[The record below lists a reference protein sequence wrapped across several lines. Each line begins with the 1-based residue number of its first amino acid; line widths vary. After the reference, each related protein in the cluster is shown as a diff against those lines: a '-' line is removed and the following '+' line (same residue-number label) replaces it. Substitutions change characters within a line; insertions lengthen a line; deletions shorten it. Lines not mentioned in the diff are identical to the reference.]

1 MPRKTATTFKTAVQ
15 SCPSTAET
23 LFNPRI
29 LSVVGVSG
37 CQEGGVLEL
46 LVSVGV
52 AVAVTTS
59 VAVGVVVRIA
69 VGVGVAVGV
78 AVAVASDAIAVSG
91 IIQR

>member
-1 MPRKTATTFKTAVQ
+1 MPRKTATTIKTAVQ

-37 CQEGGVLEL
+37 CQEGEVLEL

-52 AVAVTTS
+52 AVAVTAS

-69 VGVGVAVGV
+69 VAV
-78 AVAVASDAIAVSG
+78 AVAVASDAISVSG